1 VDLALVIK
9 SRLKELG
16 LEQKDLAACAQVTE
30 SYISQLLARKKAPP
44 SAGRTE
50 IYARMSRFLKLPE
63 DELSKLADLQRRER
77 LKKMLGGQLKPLH
90 RQCRELILTKCASG
104 RRREVRVL
112 FERDSFGEL
121 ERLVMQTILG
131 VAKTVAQDQ
140 LVDRD
145 RVRVMAE
152 LSGQRPEQ
160 MRREMQ
166 EFLKGDP
173 FNISEEVCPSFLS
186 GLIESWDIDLRTFR
200 IDIIPNRKLV
210 SGGRKRFEFVE
221 TEPERPL
228 ELGPGFQ
235 EFLADTNLSG
245 DATEEELA
253 FLETLKFK
261 GRRPT
266 GIYYYREL
274 QNLRDPLNFGEPLSL
289 RPHREHQNRQA
300 PRSKNSSGKLVKVRD

>member
-63 DELSKLADLQRRER
+63 GELSELAELQRRER

-90 RQCRELILTKCASG
+90 SQCRELILTKCASG
-104 RRREVRVL
+104 RRREVRVI

-121 ERLVMQTILG
+121 ERLVTQTVLD
-131 VAKTVAQDQ
+131 VAKTVAKDH
-140 LVDRD
+140 LGDGE
-145 RVRVMAE
+145 RVRAMAE
-152 LSGQRPEQ
+152 LSGQRPER

-166 EFLKGDP
+166 EFLKSDP
-173 FNISEEVCPSFLS
+173 FNISEKVCPSFLS
-186 GLIESWDIDLRTFR
+186 RLIECWDIDLRTFR
-200 IDIIPNRKLV
+200 IDIIPNRKLA

-221 TEPERPL
+221 TKPERPV
-228 ELGPGFQ
+228 GSVPGFQ
-235 EFLADTNLSG
+235 EFLADTSLSG

-266 GIYYYREL
+266 RIFYYREL
-274 QNLRDPLNFGEPLSL
+274 QNLRDPLNFGEP
-289 RPHREHQNRQA
+289 RPRRKDRK
-300 PRSKNSSGKLVKVRD
+300 RSEFL